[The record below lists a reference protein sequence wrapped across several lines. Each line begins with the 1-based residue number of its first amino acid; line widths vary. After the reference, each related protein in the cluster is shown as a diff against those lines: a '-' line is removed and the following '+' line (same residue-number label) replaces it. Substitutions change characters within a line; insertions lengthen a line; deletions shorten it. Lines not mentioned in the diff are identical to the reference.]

1 MMIVSSQHYINDEIV
16 ESKKEQLIA
25 SGATY
30 VVIPCWE
37 IGEVNGEPMVIQ
49 MDGHHTL
56 AAARELGLEIR
67 YDLGEADDDL
77 TGEDALKAHWMDGNY
92 YNVETSD
99 PAVEY
104 FDLVF

>member
-1 MMIVSSQHYINDEIV
+1 MMIVSSQHYIDDEIV

-37 IGEVNGEPMVIQ
+37 IGEVNGEPMAIQ

-67 YDLGEADDDL
+67 YNIGEADDDL
-77 TGEDALKAHWMDGNY
+77 TGEDALEAHWMDGDY